1 MTAKEYLS
9 QAYRLD
15 QRINADLEEV
25 ARLREMANS
34 ISSPSWEEKP
44 GGTRPT
50 DPPFVRCIIKIIDLE
65 RHTDEEVD
73 KLVDLKKQI
82 RTVIDAVPDKDE
94 QTVLR
99 YRCLLNYTF
108 EKIGDLMCADK
119 GTAFRW
125 YNRALTHVVVPENP
139 ITI

>member
-1 MTAKEYLS
+1 MRAKEYLS

-15 QRINADLEEV
+15 QRIASDLEEV
-25 ARLREMANS
+25 ARLRQMSTS

-50 DPPFVRCIIKIIDLE
+50 DPPFVRCLIKIMDMEQKINAE
-65 RHTDEEVD
+65 ID
-73 KLVDLKKQI
+73 KLVDLKEQI
-82 RTVIDAVPDKDE
+82 RGVIEEVTDKDE

-99 YRCLLNYTF
+99 YRYIHNYTWDQIALKLNAA
-108 EKIGDLMCADK
+108 ERTIR
-119 GTAFRW
+119 RW
-125 YNRALTHVVVPENP
+125 HGNALQHVKVPENP